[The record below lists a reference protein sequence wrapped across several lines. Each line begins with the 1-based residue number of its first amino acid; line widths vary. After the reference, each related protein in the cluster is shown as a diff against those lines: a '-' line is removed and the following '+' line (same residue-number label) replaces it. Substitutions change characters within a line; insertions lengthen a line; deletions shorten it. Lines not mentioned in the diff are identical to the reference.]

1 MDLEERIELEAVID
15 YMFQCYDPKRNNGL
29 YVIDGLTRDRI
40 IKAVAEYKNT
50 YDTWA
55 SSVHCIDS
63 VDRERVRDIIEGVGF
78 RI

>member
-1 MDLEERIELEAVID
+1 MDLEERIELEVFID
-15 YMFQCYDPKRNNGL
+15 YMLQCYDPKRNNWL
-29 YVIDGLTRDRI
+29 YVIEGLTRERI

-55 SSVHCIDS
+55 SSVHCVDS
-63 VDRERVRDIIEGVGF
+63 VDRERVRDIIEGVEF